1 MHKHGKWVYG
11 HFKDC
16 IVFDE
21 IKRQQTTIPN
31 PSIHTPEEMQEHQD
45 QIDYVDM
52 LQNMREIKYDRKFYK
67 LLQKR
72 FISKLGFNDCN
83 DIR

>member
-1 MHKHGKWVYG
+1 MHKHGKWVYE

-21 IKRQQTTIPN
+21 IKRQQTTIPD

-52 LQNMREIKYDRKFYK
+52 LQNMREIKYDRKFYN

-72 FISKLGFNDCN
+72 FVSQLG
-83 DIR
+83 

>member
-1 MHKHGKWVYG
+1 MRTLENALDASKNRVEHFIFFSSSMVYG

-45 QIDYVDM
+45 QMDYVNM
-52 LQNMREIKYDRKFYK
+52 LKEMREIK
-67 LLQKR
+67 
-72 FISKLGFNDCN
+72 
-83 DIR
+83 